1 MSKTVGVP
9 ISLLHEGEGRTVTIE
24 LKNGEVYRGHLT
36 ESEES
41 MNCQLSDV
49 VLTQRDG
56 QKSKLEL
63 VYVRGSQIKLVILPD
78 ILKNSPLLGKVQ
90 ALSKKNEDSKKKKK
104 SGKTQGRKGANL
116 RKRPDIPAFAKKG
129 LIQQEGQLLDK
140 VLDLPLIDD
149 VSGRSVAATNSAA
162 FVRWQ
167 VSTGS
172 QV

>member
-104 SGKTQGRKGANL
+104 SGKTQGRKGGR
-116 RKRPDIPAFAKKG
+116 RKEA
-129 LIQQEGQLLDK
+129 
-140 VLDLPLIDD
+140 
-149 VSGRSVAATNSAA
+149 
-162 FVRWQ
+162 
-167 VSTGS
+167 
-172 QV
+172 

>member
-1 MSKTVGVP
+1 MATSTVGVP

-36 ESEES
+36 ESEDS

-90 ALSKKNEDSKKKKK
+90 ALSKKNEDQKKKKV
-104 SGKTQGRKGANL
+104 SGKSQGRKGGKRTGPGAT
-116 RKRPDIPAFAKKG
+116 RK
-129 LIQQEGQLLDK
+129 
-140 VLDLPLIDD
+140 
-149 VSGRSVAATNSAA
+149 
-162 FVRWQ
+162 
-167 VSTGS
+167 
-172 QV
+172 

>member
-24 LKNGEVYRGHLT
+24 LKNGEVYRGHLA
-36 ESEES
+36 ESEDS

-56 QKSKLEL
+56 QKAKLEL

-90 ALSKKNEDSKKKKK
+90 ALSKKSEDSKKKKSSK
-104 SGKTQGRKGANL
+104 AQQGRKGGRRAAPGA
-116 RKRPDIPAFAKKG
+116 RK
-129 LIQQEGQLLDK
+129 
-140 VLDLPLIDD
+140 
-149 VSGRSVAATNSAA
+149 
-162 FVRWQ
+162 
-167 VSTGS
+167 
-172 QV
+172 

>member
-36 ESEES
+36 ESEDS

-90 ALSKKNEDSKKKKK
+90 ALSKKNEDSKKKK
-104 SGKTQGRKGANL
+104 SGKTQGRKGGRRTGPGA
-116 RKRPDIPAFAKKG
+116 RK
-129 LIQQEGQLLDK
+129 
-140 VLDLPLIDD
+140 
-149 VSGRSVAATNSAA
+149 
-162 FVRWQ
+162 
-167 VSTGS
+167 
-172 QV
+172 